1 MFPLRERGR
10 ANGLTTFTNWFF
22 SAIVGALF
30 PIASTASLMGCFIF
44 FAVAIFVGT
53 LMVHFCLPE
62 TANLTNYEIDELFK
76 NKGKVAGNNEKLL
89 KADEL
94 GVEQAV

>member
-1 MFPLRERGR
+1 
-10 ANGLTTFTNWFF
+10 
-22 SAIVGALF
+22 
-30 PIASTASLMGCFIF
+30 
-44 FAVAIFVGT
+44 
-53 LMVHFCLPE
+53 MVHFCLPE

-76 NKGKVAGNNEKLL
+76 NKGKVAENTDKLL